1 MHPKNEL
8 VEADMLTRKQHEL
21 LAFLVKSSNNSEVTP
36 SFDEMREAVGLA
48 SKSGIH
54 RLVTALEER
63 GYIRRLPNKAR
74 AIEILRTPLSLQDE
88 TLTIAEADNI
98 IRPSFGSSPSLH
110 RSDHADENFGKSVNL
125 PLLGRIAAGT
135 PIEALSDPSAT
146 FSVPEAMVASGE
158 HFALEIV
165 GDSMVEAGIHDGDTV
180 IIKRTEIADNGD
192 IVVALIEEQEATL
205 KILRKKP
212 GRIGL
217 EPANPNY
224 QTRYFETDAVR
235 IQGRLTG
242 LIRRY

>member
-1 MHPKNEL
+1 MILILL
-8 VEADMLTRKQHEL
+8 VEAYMLTRKQHEL
-21 LAFLVKSSNNSEVTP
+21 LAFLVASSQKSDVTP

-54 RLVTALEER
+54 RLVSALEER
-63 GYIRRLPNKAR
+63 GYIRRLANKAR
-74 AIEILRTPLSLQDE
+74 AIEILRTPSDMQMNITASNE
-88 TLTIAEADNI
+88 TDNV
-98 IRPSFGSSPSLH
+98 IRPAFGSPASVKSTKQADSSL
-110 RSDHADENFGKSVNL
+110 GKAIDL

-146 FSVPEAMVASGE
+146 FSVPEALISSGE

-165 GDSMVEAGIHDGDTV
+165 GDSMVEAGIHNGDTV
-180 IIKRTEIADNGD
+180 IIKRTEIANSGD
-192 IVVALIEEQEATL
+192 IVVALIEEHEATL
-205 KILRKKP
+205 KTLRKEP

-224 QTRYFETDAVR
+224 QTRYFESEAVR

-242 LIRRY
+242 LIRSY

>member
-1 MHPKNEL
+1 
-8 VEADMLTRKQHEL
+8 MLTRKQHEL
-21 LAFLVKSSNNSEVTP
+21 LAFLVESSHKSEVMP
-36 SFDEMREAVGLA
+36 SFDEMRKAVGLA

-54 RLVTALEER
+54 RLVSALEER
-63 GYIRRLPNKAR
+63 GYVRRLPNKAR
-74 AIEILRTPLSLQDE
+74 AIEILRTTPLLQAKTTPLAE
-88 TLTIAEADNI
+88 TENI
-98 IRPSFGSSPSLH
+98 IHPSFGSSPFLR
-110 RSDHADENFGKSVNL
+110 RSDHVDENLEKSVAL

-135 PIEALSDPSAT
+135 PIEALSDTSAT
-146 FSVPEAMVASGE
+146 FSVPEAMVANGE

-180 IIKRTEIADNGD
+180 IIKRTEIADSGD

-205 KILRKKP
+205 KTLRKEQ

-224 QTRYFETDAVR
+224 QTLYFETNAVR

>member
-1 MHPKNEL
+1 
-8 VEADMLTRKQHEL
+8 MLTRKQHDL
-21 LAFLVKSSNNSEVTP
+21 LAFLVESSHKNEVTP

-54 RLVTALEER
+54 RLVMALEER

-74 AIEILRTPLSLQDE
+74 AIEILRTPPSLLTE
-88 TLTIAEADNI
+88 TLPIAEADNI
-98 IRPSFGSSPSLH
+98 IRPSFGSSSSLRH
-110 RSDHADENFGKSVNL
+110 SDQADENLGKSVEL

-180 IIKRTEIADNGD
+180 IIKRTEIADSGD

-205 KILRKKP
+205 KTLRKEP

-217 EPANPNY
+217 EPANTNY
-224 QTRYFETDAVR
+224 QTRYFDANEVR